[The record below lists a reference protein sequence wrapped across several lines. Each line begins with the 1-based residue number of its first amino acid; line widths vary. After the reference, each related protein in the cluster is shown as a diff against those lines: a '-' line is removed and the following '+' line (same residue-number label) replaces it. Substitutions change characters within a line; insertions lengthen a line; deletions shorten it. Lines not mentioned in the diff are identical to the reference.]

1 MSRHCCFPTSASCG
15 EAEKRGADVEEAAE
29 QRGGVAVASGCSAMG
44 DDKATEL
51 HGGDSTGRA
60 KQDAPPGRRWRIRR
74 RYFCVLIHV
83 AISEFKNH
91 QLVARRRG
99 VGGGKRGTDT
109 EKAVAPDGRE
119 GGERLRVKAIL
130 QTESKVPNSLQYFL
144 TFMGRFAMIA
154 ANNTTNKEK
163 FAV

>member
-1 MSRHCCFPTSASCG
+1 MHRPG
-15 EAEKRGADVEEAAE
+15 EARFARPVHGRSGRGAHLPSISFAACF
-29 QRGGVAVASGCSAMG
+29 AA
-44 DDKATEL
+44 
-51 HGGDSTGRA
+51 
-60 KQDAPPGRRWRIRR
+60 RRW
-74 RYFCVLIHV
+74 
-83 AISEFKNH
+83 
-91 QLVARRRG
+91 G
-99 VGGGKRGTDT
+99 VGGGGIGREGAEGGKRGTDT

-130 QTESKVPNSLQYFL
+130 QTESKIPNSLQYFL

>member
-1 MSRHCCFPTSASCG
+1 M
-15 EAEKRGADVEEAAE
+15 
-29 QRGGVAVASGCSAMG
+29 RGGERRPRG
-44 DDKATEL
+44 DPRSREWR
-51 HGGDSTGRA
+51 GRGI
-60 KQDAPPGRRWRIRR
+60 GREG
-74 RYFCVLIHV
+74 
-83 AISEFKNH
+83 AE
-91 QLVARRRG
+91 
-99 VGGGKRGTDT
+99 GGKRGTDT

-144 TFMGRFAMIA
+144 TFVGRFAMIA

>member
-1 MSRHCCFPTSASCG
+1 MQQFRLGFWG
-15 EAEKRGADVEEAAE
+15 E
-29 QRGGVAVASGCSAMG
+29 RGGPNCGGRFAPRARGGAHRPSIDFAAWSA
-44 DDKATEL
+44 
-51 HGGDSTGRA
+51 
-60 KQDAPPGRRWRIRR
+60 
-74 RYFCVLIHV
+74 
-83 AISEFKNH
+83 
-91 QLVARRRG
+91 ARRRG
-99 VGGGKRGTDT
+99 VGGGGIGREGAEGGKRGTDT

-144 TFMGRFAMIA
+144 TFVGRFAMIA

>member
-1 MSRHCCFPTSASCG
+1 MGAG
-15 EAEKRGADVEEAAE
+15 ESEE
-29 QRGGVAVASGCSAMG
+29 
-44 DDKATEL
+44 
-51 HGGDSTGRA
+51 RA
-60 KQDAPPGRRWRIRR
+60 P
-74 RYFCVLIHV
+74 
-83 AISEFKNH
+83 E
-91 QLVARRRG
+91 
-99 VGGGKRGTDT
+99 GGKRGTDT

-144 TFMGRFAMIA
+144 TFMGRFAMIT

>member
-1 MSRHCCFPTSASCG
+1 MPDCG
-15 EAEKRGADVEEAAE
+15 GLFAPRA
-29 QRGGVAVASGCSAMG
+29 RGGAHLPSICFAACCA
-44 DDKATEL
+44 
-51 HGGDSTGRA
+51 
-60 KQDAPPGRRWRIRR
+60 
-74 RYFCVLIHV
+74 
-83 AISEFKNH
+83 
-91 QLVARRRG
+91 ARRRG
-99 VGGGKRGTDT
+99 VGGGGGIGGEGAEGGKRGTDT

-144 TFMGRFAMIA
+144 TFVGRFAMIA

>member
-1 MSRHCCFPTSASCG
+1 MLRG
-15 EAEKRGADVEEAAE
+15 EAEG
-29 QRGGVAVASGCSAMG
+29 RGG
-44 DDKATEL
+44 
-51 HGGDSTGRA
+51 GGIGREGA
-60 KQDAPPGRRWRIRR
+60 
-74 RYFCVLIHV
+74 
-83 AISEFKNH
+83 E
-91 QLVARRRG
+91 
-99 VGGGKRGTDT
+99 GGKRGTDT

-144 TFMGRFAMIA
+144 TFVGRFAMIA

>member
-1 MSRHCCFPTSASCG
+1 MKGTETRPHSTKSRARIVTELQGRGEEGRGERTDLPRRERSSAALDLRHRSVCG
-15 EAEKRGADVEEAAE
+15 EAEGRGS
-29 QRGGVAVASGCSAMG
+29 GGVGNEG
-44 DDKATEL
+44 
-51 HGGDSTGRA
+51 
-60 KQDAPPGRRWRIRR
+60 
-74 RYFCVLIHV
+74 
-83 AISEFKNH
+83 SE
-91 QLVARRRG
+91 
-99 VGGGKRGTDT
+99 GGKRGADT

>member
-1 MSRHCCFPTSASCG
+1 MFCAADARRRSPAFDLLRRVLCG
-15 EAEKRGADVEEAAE
+15 EAE
-29 QRGGVAVASGCSAMG
+29 
-44 DDKATEL
+44 
-51 HGGDSTGRA
+51 
-60 KQDAPPGRRWRIRR
+60 
-74 RYFCVLIHV
+74 
-83 AISEFKNH
+83 
-91 QLVARRRG
+91 
-99 VGGGKRGTDT
+99 GGKRGTDT

-144 TFMGRFAMIA
+144 TFVGRFAMIA